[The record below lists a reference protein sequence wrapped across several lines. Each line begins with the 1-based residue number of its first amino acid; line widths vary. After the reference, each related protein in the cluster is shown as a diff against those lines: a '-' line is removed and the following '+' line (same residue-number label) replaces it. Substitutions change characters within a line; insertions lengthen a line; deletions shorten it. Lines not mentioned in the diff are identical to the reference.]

1 MKVAE
6 KFISINGEG
15 LKAGQIAV
23 FIRFVGCNLR
33 CSYCDTAWAQTENCS
48 YTEMSENE
56 IFEYIKN
63 SGAKLVTLTG
73 GEPLLSVTDSLLKK
87 LSEIEN
93 IRIEIETNGSV
104 FIGNFKNIEKVSFTL
119 DYKLNGSGMEK
130 FMNTENYN
138 YLRSTDCI
146 KFVVSDKEDLYRAKE
161 IIEKYSLDKK
171 CTTIF
176 SPVFGSIEPVEIVNF
191 MLKEKLFDSRFQLQ
205 LHKFVWNPDT
215 KGV

>member
-6 KFISINGEG
+6 KFLSINGEG
-15 LKAGQIAV
+15 LKAGQIAA

-33 CSYCDTAWAQTENCS
+33 CTYCDTVWAQTGDCD
-48 YTEMSENE
+48 YIEMSEEE
-56 IFEYIKN
+56 IYDYVRR
-63 SGAKLVTLTG
+63 SGARLVTLTG

-87 LSEIEN
+87 LSEIDD

-104 FIGNFKNIEKVSFTL
+104 YIGSFRNIEKVSFTL
-119 DYKLNGSGMEK
+119 DYKLSGSGMEK
-130 FMNTENYN
+130 FMNTENYKF
-138 YLRSTDCI
+138 LRNTDCV
-146 KFVVSDKEDLYRAKE
+146 KFVVSDKEDLYKAKE

-176 SPVFGSIEPVEIVNF
+176 SPVFGKIEPVEIVNF
-191 MLKEKLFDSRFQLQ
+191 MLCEKLFDSRFQLQ
-205 LHKFVWNPDT
+205 LHKFVWSPDT